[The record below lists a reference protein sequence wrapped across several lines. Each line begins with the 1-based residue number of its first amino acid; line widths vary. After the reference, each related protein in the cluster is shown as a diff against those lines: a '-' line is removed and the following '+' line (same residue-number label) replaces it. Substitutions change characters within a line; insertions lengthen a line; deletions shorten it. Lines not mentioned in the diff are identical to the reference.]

1 MAMAA
6 TPEAVVAAVIAN
18 CWRQGAILPAAAHAS
33 VIASTGHDLNAE
45 NVCVVITHSCDL
57 VRPDSSLGIE
67 IVVASPTGK
76 GLDGTVA
83 HGRSRKRIE
92 LLVTV
97 ENSTRVYEIKA
108 KDRFEIPLDL
118 LATYAPDPTRRLADD
133 NQRRSLIEWLVARY
147 ARPGLPNAFEAR
159 ILEQRKD
166 LARAAQKL
174 VDVWRI
180 YVGLT
185 PWDDLPKQKSYEVE
199 LKFVMHVEDYDVV
212 KKRVET
218 LNSIE
223 TFLKVLGKCQGLNVP
238 TDPQDTLFS
247 EEELS
252 LFEERHLR
260 RWERFDYASFAN
272 SAHVQDEGQ
281 V

>member
-1 MAMAA
+1 MVMAA

-18 CWRQGAILPAAAHAS
+18 CWRQGAILPVAAHAA
-33 VIASTGHDLNAE
+33 VTTCIGHDLNAE
-45 NVCVVITHSCDL
+45 NVCIVITHSCDL
-57 VRPDSSLGIE
+57 VRPDSSLDIE

-76 GLDGTVA
+76 RLDGTVA

-97 ENSTRVYEIKA
+97 ENSDRVYEIKA
-108 KDRFEIPLDL
+108 KDRFEIPLDR
-118 LATYAPDPTRRLADD
+118 LATYAPDPARCLADD

-147 ARPGLPNAFEAR
+147 ARPGLPNAFEER
-159 ILEQRKD
+159 IHDQRKG
-166 LARAAQKL
+166 LASAARDL

-185 PWDDLPKQKSYEVE
+185 PWDDLPTQESYEVE
-199 LKFVMHVEDYDVV
+199 LKFVMHVEDFEVV
-212 KKRVET
+212 EKRVET

-223 TFLKVLGKCQGLNVP
+223 NFLKILGKCRGLRVP
-238 TDPQDTLFS
+238 TDPQGTLFS

-272 SAHVQDEGQ
+272 SAHAQDEGQ